1 MTSRSGV
8 LAVAALAALTV
19 GGCAAT
25 PPDQDPV
32 QIKLNDLDTRLARIE
47 RVVANQSLLDLAN
60 QIEELRTDV
69 RAMHNDIDVLN
80 HNLDAARKQQ
90 RDLYADLDQR
100 LKSLELRAGTSAGAG
115 FGGSVPPPGG
125 LSRSPAAGAGLGQ
138 PADSAD
144 KASYQAAFDLLKDG
158 HYDQAIAAFKDFAT
172 TYPQSTLVDNAQYWL
187 GEAYYVNK
195 AFVDALA
202 AFQRVIQNFPNSRKV
217 PDALLKVGFCNDE
230 LKQYSAARDA
240 LNQVLTQYPDSPAAP
255 FAKERLQKMTTE
267 QH

>member
-1 MTSRSGV
+1 MTSRAGLLS
-8 LAVAALAALTV
+8 AAALAVLTV
-19 GGCAAT
+19 GGCATT

-60 QIEELRTDV
+60 QIEELRADV
-69 RAMHNDIDVLN
+69 RGMHNDIDVLN

-100 LKSLELRAGTSAGAG
+100 LKALEQRAGAA
-115 FGGSVPPPGG
+115 VPPPGG
-125 LSRSPAAGAGLGQ
+125 LVGAPGAGLGQ

-144 KASYQAAFDLLKDG
+144 KSSYQAAFDLLKDG

-172 TYPQSTLVDNAQYWL
+172 TYH
-187 GEAYYVNK
+187 VNK
-195 AFVDALA
+195 AFPDALA
-202 AFQRVIQNFPNSRKV
+202 AFQRVIENFPSSRKV
-217 PDALLKVGFCNDE
+217 PDALLKVGFCDDE
-230 LKQYSAARDA
+230 LKQYAAARDA
-240 LNQVLTQYPDSPAAP
+240 LDQVITQYPDSAAAP
-255 FAKERLQKMTTE
+255 FAKQRLQKMTAE

>member
-1 MTSRSGV
+1 MTSRVGWLCAAV
-8 LAVAALAALTV
+8 LAVSTV

-32 QIKLNDLDTRLARIE
+32 QIKLTDLDTRLARIE

-60 QIEELRTDV
+60 QIEELRADV
-69 RAMHNDIDVLN
+69 RGMHNDIDVLN

-100 LKSLELRAGTSAGAG
+100 LKALELRAGTS
-115 FGGSVPPPGG
+115 VPPPGG
-125 LSRSPAAGAGLGQ
+125 LAKIPSAGVGQ
-138 PADSAD
+138 PADGAD

-158 HYDQAIAAFKDFAT
+158 HYDQAIAAFKDFVT
-172 TYPQSTLVDNAQYWL
+172 TYPQSSLVDNAQYWL

-195 AFVDALA
+195 AFPDALA
-202 AFQRVIQNFPNSRKV
+202 AFQRVVQNYPNSRKV
-217 PDALLKVGFCNDE
+217 PDALLKVGFCDDE

-240 LNQVLTQYPDSPAAP
+240 LSEVIAQYPDSAAVP
-255 FAKERLQKMTTE
+255 FAKERLAKMTAE